1 MTARASIFEDWWLG
15 EGGERLWL
23 GSARVAEPV
32 RAEVLLTHG
41 LGEHASRYE
50 PVAER
55 LAAHG
60 LRLHA
65 YDLRGH
71 GRSAGR
77 RGDARRYEDLLS
89 DLERVRRAVATEGR
103 PLFLMGHS
111 FGAQVTLQY
120 LLTRAVACQ
129 GAVIASPLL
138 RLAFAPTCWRLALG
152 RLALALRP
160 GWLLGRPMNPEHL
173 SRDLAHLQ
181 ALAGPELLHAQIS
194 ARLFFAMRRL
204 GEDALQRAGELR
216 TPLLLL
222 HGGDDRVTSLA
233 ATQEFMERA
242 GSTDKQLLIVPEA
255 RHELFNDLGREDV
268 LRTTARWIGE
278 RI

>member
-1 MTARASIFEDWWLG
+1 M
-15 EGGERLWL
+15 GGGDARLWL

-41 LGEHASRYE
+41 LGEHAGRYE

-55 LAAHG
+55 LASHG

-65 YDLRGH
+65 YDVRGH

-77 RGDARRYEDLLS
+77 RGDARRYVDLLN
-89 DLERVRRAVATEGR
+89 DLERVRREIAAQGR

-120 LLTRAVACQ
+120 LLSGAAGCH

-138 RLAFAPTCWRLALG
+138 RLAFAPAWWRLALG

-160 GWLLGRPMNPEHL
+160 GWLLRRPMNPEHL
-173 SRDLAHLQ
+173 SRDLAHVQ
-181 ALAGPELLHAQIS
+181 ALAAPELLHAQVS
-194 ARLFFAMRRL
+194 ARLFFAMRQL

-255 RHELFNDLGREDV
+255 RHELFNDLGREEV
-268 LRTTARWIGE
+268 LCAVIEWIE
-278 RI
+278 KRM